1 MARDCKLMTP
11 TKNIVANEF
20 QDKKQ
25 KKDWKKREEK
35 GRKGEIHDFPM
46 RNRETK
52 SMAYGQRVFK
62 KYDK

>member
-11 TKNIVANEF
+11 TKGTFANEF

-35 GRKGEIHDFPM
+35 ES
-46 RNRETK
+46 
-52 SMAYGQRVFK
+52 SMISLCATQK
-62 KYDK
+62 